1 MNNKEEIIEESTEHI
16 NRDKWWYLNGELHR
30 ENDLPAVEKVQ
41 QLNMLMVENH
51 GIGVVKK

>member
-30 ENDLPAVEKVQ
+30 ENDLPAVEYANGTK
-41 QLNMLMVENH
+41 
-51 GIGVVKK
+51 